1 MSTPSVLVAAEIK
14 LLKARRA
21 YAKKLLRLL
30 AVHLNHQHPEAV
42 RLTVYADQPTH
53 QYFLGEL
60 LDHDGRS
67 LGFDPGSVVVE
78 RTEAEG
84 PFGGQISV
92 GPHGA
97 ADLFHRALAVYE
109 GPLEKLL
116 RTERCTG
123 EHYLDLTRV
132 G

>member
-1 MSTPSVLVAAEIK
+1 MSTPSVLLAAEIK
-14 LLKARRA
+14 LLRARRT

-30 AVHLNHQHPEAV
+30 VDHVHHEHPEAV
-42 RLTVYADQPTH
+42 RLTVYADQLAQ

-67 LGFDPGSVVVE
+67 LGFDPGSAVVD

-84 PFGGQISV
+84 PFGEQISV

-132 G
+132 R